1 MTSNAPS
8 SYFEGLFSL
17 AGKTA
22 VVTGGAMGIGRI
34 IAEALVRSGAD
45 VIIASRKKDACE
57 QCAAALNQLGARGSA
72 HGMAGDIGTES
83 GVSALAEQ
91 IGGRFPRLSI
101 LVNNAAATW
110 GAPLESFPYAAW
122 DKVFSVN
129 VAGMFAL
136 TQRLLPQLSAAAT
149 ADDPARIVNLG
160 SVMGS
165 QPMGDGAYSYSASK
179 AAVHHLTRILAK
191 EFASRR
197 ITVNA
202 LAPGLFE
209 TRMTAF
215 ATKDPTRVARLKQR
229 IPLGRLGRPE
239 DIASAILFLCGRG
252 GAYVTG
258 AILPVDGGVG
268 VETGADLWG
277 DEAYPPR
284 PSGLHRHSALGY
296 RSRTGPT
303 IKK

>member
-1 MTSNAPS
+1 MTREAASLGLGS
-8 SYFEGLFSL
+8 LFSL

-22 VVTGGAMGIGRI
+22 LVTGGATGIGRI
-34 IAEALVRSGAD
+34 VAETLVRAGAN
-45 VIIASRKKDACE
+45 VVIASRKAAACE
-57 QCAAALNQLGARGSA
+57 AWAVSLNSLGAQGSA
-72 HGMAGDIGTES
+72 TGIAGDVGSES
-83 GVSALAEQ
+83 GVTALAED
-91 IGGRFPRLSI
+91 IGRRFPRLSI
-101 LVNNAAATW
+101 LINNAGKTW
-110 GAPLESFPYAAW
+110 GAELEAFPYAAW
-122 DKVFSVN
+122 ESVFSVN
-129 VAGMFAL
+129 VAGLFSL
-136 TQRLLPQLSAAAT
+136 TQKLLPQLTAAAT

-191 EFASRR
+191 ELSSRR

-209 TRMTAF
+209 SRMTAF
-215 ATKDPTRVARLKQR
+215 ATSDSERAERISRR

-258 AILPVDGGVG
+258 AVLPIDGGVG
-268 VETGADLWG
+268 VETGTDLWG
-277 DEAYPPR
+277 DDA
-284 PSGLHRHSALGY
+284 
-296 RSRTGPT
+296 
-303 IKK
+303 